1 MKKMPAK
8 KKPVSTAVV
17 TEPVACVSAT
27 KGECITGVVS
37 GGEHAEPMYVHTVSV
52 RSTGCEGLVFV
63 SLTKPDIDALGTCA
77 GVLKKGPHGVPALSV
92 HALRCSGIHEG
103 QPFTFIY
110 LYSRISFSPPTRP
123 LLCHQDSWAV
133 IVCVTALCRV
143 NLTVFHVP
151 ACSAPRLLVRR
162 RDQLGPTPSTTSTSR
177 R

>member
-8 KKPVSTAVV
+8 KKPVSTTVV

-77 GVLKKGPHGVPALSV
+77 GVLSKGPRWRNHL
-92 HALRCSGIHEG
+92 CSCS
-103 QPFTFIY
+103 QCPC
-110 LYSRISFSPPTRP
+110 LTR
-123 LLCHQDSWAV
+123 
-133 IVCVTALCRV
+133 
-143 NLTVFHVP
+143 
-151 ACSAPRLLVRR
+151 
-162 RDQLGPTPSTTSTSR
+162 
-177 R
+177 